1 MMTEE
6 EQQTEEERY
15 DIPTAPYT
23 VMLRNGRQVAITDLP
38 DKILK
43 RMAYKHMRALRK
55 QLLNL
60 AAVKAEVDER
70 KLENFGTFTGYNFW
84 QIVTHA
90 TLLSLNNYNQFYPDR
105 PLIVD
110 ERPKKKEGE
119 EE

>member
-60 AAVKAEVDER
+60 AAVKAEVDKRNLKE
-70 KLENFGTFTGYNFW
+70 LDVLTGYNFW

-90 TLLSLNNYNQFYPDR
+90 TLLSLNTYNTFYPDNA
-105 PLIVD
+105 LIVD
-110 ERPKKKEGE
+110 ERPKKEGE
-119 EE
+119 EQ

>member
-6 EQQTEEERY
+6 EQQTEEERH

-60 AAVKAEVDER
+60 AAVKAEVDKR
-70 KLENFGTFTGYNFW
+70 NLENLEVFTGYNFW

-90 TLLSLNNYNQFYPDR
+90 TLLSLNTYNTFYPDNA
-105 PLIVD
+105 LIVD